1 MQSDKEKKVYDVIEK
16 FKAERLRQGLSHEKL
31 ASLARIH
38 RTSVGHIEAHQM
50 SPTLLMCLKIS
61 EALKLNLKDIL

>member
-1 MQSDKEKKVYDVIEK
+1 MQNDKEQKVYNLIEK
-16 FKAERLRQGLSHEKL
+16 FKAERLKQGLSHEKL
-31 ASLARIH
+31 AALAHIH

-61 EALKLNLKDIL
+61 DALNLNLKDIL

>member
-1 MQSDKEKKVYDVIEK
+1 MQNNKEKIVYDLIEK
-16 FKAERLRQGLSHEKL
+16 FKAERLKQGLSHEKL
-31 ASLARIH
+31 ATQARIH

-61 EALKLNLKDIL
+61 EALNLNLKDIL